1 VVTVEVMDAWYPF
14 PAADDF
20 IAKFINAMPALAITI
35 IVGAVFYKFFKAL
48 LNR

>member
-1 VVTVEVMDAWYPF
+1 VVIVEVLDAWYPF

-35 IVGAVFYKFFKAL
+35 IVAAIFYKFFRAL
-48 LNR
+48 INR